1 MATLM
6 DQRLDTNFNM
16 VLTHSTENVPS
27 ASLRYDDVSLSE
39 ALAPDPQY
47 ERDFE
52 VIDNKFA
59 FSPGQLNKLLNPKSL
74 AAFHAVGGLGG
85 LERGLQTDLAAG
97 LSVDEDRLSEYVT
110 FDDATKCAFS
120 KLDSQ
125 PRLLN
130 ADSQTPIVQS
140 SSSQFFDRF
149 RIFGRNTLPEPRS
162 KSFLKLLWDAYN
174 DRIIILLTIAA
185 VISLS
190 LGVYEAASGQ
200 SQVDWIEGV
209 AVCVAIIIVV
219 AATAGNDWQKERQFA
234 KLNRRKI
241 DRDVRAIRS
250 GRPLMVHIS
259 DITVGDILHIEP
271 GDSPPADGVLVS
283 GHGIKCDESS
293 ATGESDHMEKV
304 SGHEVWYSI
313 IDGTATRELDPFIIS
328 GSKVLEGV
336 GTYLV
341 TSVGCYSTNGRIMAS
356 LQTES
361 EPTPLQVKLA
371 RLAGWIGWL
380 GTRCEDP
387 TQDEN
392 RLLIETHSAALLLF
406 FVLLIR
412 FLVQLPD
419 NDASPSEKGQEFMDI
434 LIVAVTVIVVAIPE
448 GLPLAVTLA
457 LAFATTRML
466 KENNLVRVLRAC
478 ETMGNATVIC
488 SDKTGTL
495 TQNKMTVVMGFLGAN
510 ERFDQQPTESGSPS
524 TSPTILETLKLFP
537 TIFKKLL
544 IDSIALNS
552 TAFEEEQDGG
562 REFVGSKTEIA
573 LLQFA
578 KDYLHMTD
586 LTEERANAH
595 IEHVFPFD
603 SSRKAMGV
611 VYRAGPTGYRLLVKG
626 ASEVMLNTST
636 QTITTGP
643 SSKSQIVTEPISDGA
658 RQVILDT
665 INDYARKSLRT
676 IGVVYTDLLDWPTGL
691 SRDSE
696 KGLPDFESL
705 LRDMTWVG
713 AFGIH
718 DPLRP
723 EVSGAI
729 KTCHSAGVQVKMV
742 TGDNINTA
750 SAIAS
755 SCGIKNGDGI
765 VMEGPEFRKLTEKQ
779 MDAIIPRLQ
788 VLARS
793 SPDDKRMLVKHL
805 KRLGETVAVTGDGT
819 NDGPALTSADVG
831 FSMGISGTELARE
844 ASSII
849 LLDDNFKSIVTAM
862 AWGRAVNDAVA
873 KFLQFQIT
881 VNITAVCLTVVTAIY
896 SNSNESVLKAVQ
908 LLWVNLIMD
917 TFAALALAT
926 DAPTE
931 KILQRPPVPRNA
943 PLFTVTMWKMI
954 IGQSIYKLA
963 VCFTLYFAGDH
974 ILDYDTRIHQKQVE
988 LDTIIFNTFV
998 WMQIFN
1004 ELNNRRLDNKF
1015 NIFEGVHRNY
1025 WFMGINVLMIGGQIL
1040 IIFVGGAAF
1049 GVTPLDGVQWA
1060 ICIGCSIFCIPWAA
1074 VLKLF
1079 PDRYVAVG
1087 LDISVKVIA
1096 FLAYPIQKLYQVIS
1110 RGLSMAGKV
1119 VGVQWQSLKSI
1130 LMRMVKNSRSG
1141 GDEEKGQSTGQA

>member
-1 MATLM
+1 MATLS
-6 DQRLDTNFNM
+6 DYRLDTNLN
-16 VLTHSTENVPS
+16 VVPPLSTENTSS
-27 ASLRYDDVSLSE
+27 ASLKYDDVSLSE
-39 ALAPDPQY
+39 ALVPDPQY

-52 VIDNKFA
+52 VEDNKFA

-74 AAFHAVGGLGG
+74 AAFHALGG
-85 LERGLQTDLAAG
+85 LRGLEHGLQTDLAAG
-97 LSVDEDRLSEYVT
+97 LSVDEGKISEYVT
-110 FDDATKCAFS
+110 FDDATKCACA

-125 PRLLN
+125 PRLLE
-130 ADSQTPIVQS
+130 ADSHTAMVQS
-140 SSSQFFDRF
+140 SSSQFFDRI
-149 RIFGRNTLPEPRS
+149 RTFGRNALPKPRR
-162 KSFLKLLWDAYN
+162 KRFLKLLWDAYN
-174 DRIIILLTIAA
+174 DKIIILLTIAA
-185 VISLS
+185 VVSLS
-190 LGVYEAASGQ
+190 LGIYEAASGQ

-209 AVCVAIIIVV
+209 AVCVAISIVV
-219 AATAGNDWQKERQFA
+219 GATAGNDWQKERQFA
-234 KLNRRKI
+234 KLNRRKA
-241 DRDVRAIRS
+241 DRDVRVARS

-259 DITVGDILHIEP
+259 DITVGDVLHIEP
-271 GDSPPADGVLVS
+271 GDSPPVDGVIIS
-283 GHGIKCDESS
+283 SHGIKCDESS
-293 ATGESDHMEKV
+293 ATGESDHMEKI
-304 SGHEVWYSI
+304 SGHEVWNSI
-313 IDGTATRELDPFIIS
+313 IDGTATRDLDPFIIS

-361 EPTPLQVKLA
+361 DPTPLQVKLA

-380 GTRCEDP
+380 GT
-387 TQDEN
+387 
-392 RLLIETHSAALLLF
+392 SAALLLF

-412 FLVQLPD
+412 FLVQLP
-419 NDASPSEKGQEFMDI
+419 NNNASPSEKGQEFMDI

-495 TQNKMTVVMGFLGAN
+495 TQNKMTVVVGFFGAN
-510 ERFDQQPTESGSPS
+510 EQFDQQPIESGNES
-524 TSPTILETLKLFP
+524 TSPPVSEVIEKLPAILRN
-537 TIFKKLL
+537 LL
-544 IDSIALNS
+544 THSLALNS
-552 TAFEEEQDGG
+552 TAFEEQQDHG

-573 LLQFA
+573 LLQLA
-578 KDYLHMTD
+578 KDYLHMDD

-603 SSRKAMGV
+603 SARKATGV
-611 VYRAGPTGYRLLVKG
+611 VHRAGPTGYRLLVKG
-626 ASEVMLNTST
+626 AAEVVLKAST
-636 QTITTGP
+636 RMVTVG
-643 SSKSQIVTEPISDGA
+643 SSPEKQIATEPISGSA
-658 RQVILDT
+658 RKAILGTIDT
-665 INDYARKSLRT
+665 YARKSLRT
-676 IGVVYTDLLDWPTGL
+676 IGIIYRDLDWPAEG
-691 SRDSE
+691 SRDGE
-696 KGLPDFESL
+696 KGLSSFEGL
-705 LRDMTWVG
+705 LRDMTWIG

-723 EVSGAI
+723 EVPGAI
-729 KTCHSAGVQVKMV
+729 KTCRAAGVKVKMV

-755 SCGIKNGDGI
+755 SCGIQNDDGI
-765 VMEGPEFRKLTEKQ
+765 VMEGPEFRKLTEQ
-779 MDAIIPRLQ
+779 EMDVIIPRLQ

-793 SPDDKRMLVKHL
+793 SPDDKRILVQHL

-862 AWGRAVNDAVA
+862 AWGRAVNDAVS

-926 DAPTE
+926 DAPTA
-931 KILQRPPVPRNA
+931 KILQRPPVPRHA

-963 VCFTLYFAGDH
+963 VCFTLYFAGAR
-974 ILDYDTRIHQKQVE
+974 ILGYDTRIHQKQVE

-1025 WFMGINVLMIGGQIL
+1025 WFMGINVLMVGGQIL

-1049 GVTPLDGVQWA
+1049 GVTPLNGVQWV
-1060 ICIGCSIFCIPWAA
+1060 ICIGCAIFCIPWAA
-1074 VLKLF
+1074 VLKLL
-1079 PDRYVAVG
+1079 PDRYVAVM
-1087 LDISVKVIA
+1087 LDTMSVKVMACLIYPLRIA
-1096 FLAYPIQKLYQVIS
+1096 YRPVA
-1110 RGLSMAGKV
+1110 RGVRVMGKAV
-1119 VGVQWQSLKSI
+1119 AAQWQRLGSV
-1130 LMRMVKNSRSG
+1130 LMQKG
-1141 GDEEKGQSTGQA
+1141 GGTYIP

>member
-1 MATLM
+1 M
-6 DQRLDTNFNM
+6 Q
-16 VLTHSTENVPS
+16 
-27 ASLRYDDVSLSE
+27 
-39 ALAPDPQY
+39 
-47 ERDFE
+47 
-52 VIDNKFA
+52 
-59 FSPGQLNKLLNPKSL
+59 
-74 AAFHAVGGLGG
+74 
-85 LERGLQTDLAAG
+85 
-97 LSVDEDRLSEYVT
+97 
-110 FDDATKCAFS
+110 
-120 KLDSQ
+120 
-125 PRLLN
+125 
-130 ADSQTPIVQS
+130 
-140 SSSQFFDRF
+140 
-149 RIFGRNTLPEPRS
+149 
-162 KSFLKLLWDAYN
+162 
-174 DRIIILLTIAA
+174 
-185 VISLS
+185 
-190 LGVYEAASGQ
+190 
-200 SQVDWIEGV
+200 
-209 AVCVAIIIVV
+209 
-219 AATAGNDWQKERQFA
+219 
-234 KLNRRKI
+234 KI

-434 LIVAVTVIVVAIPE
+434 LIVAVTVIVVAIPGKWSPYIGPYLCYATNDLQE

-495 TQNKMTVVMGFLGAN
+495 TQNKMTVVVGFLGAN

-524 TSPTILETLKLFP
+524 TTPTILETLKLFP

-552 TAFEEEQDGG
+552 TAFEEELDGG

-643 SSKSQIVTEPISDGA
+643 SSKSQIATEPISDGA

-691 SRDSE
+691 SRDSG

-742 TGDNINTA
+742 TGQ
-750 SAIAS
+750 
-755 SCGIKNGDGI
+755 
-765 VMEGPEFRKLTEKQ
+765 L
-779 MDAIIPRLQ
+779 
-788 VLARS
+788 
-793 SPDDKRMLVKHL
+793 SPFIR
-805 KRLGETVAVTGDGT
+805 
-819 NDGPALTSADVG
+819 ALTA
-831 FSMGISGTELARE
+831 
-844 ASSII
+844 
-849 LLDDNFKSIVTAM
+849 
-862 AWGRAVNDAVA
+862 
-873 KFLQFQIT
+873 
-881 VNITAVCLTVVTAIY
+881 
-896 SNSNESVLKAVQ
+896 
-908 LLWVNLIMD
+908 
-917 TFAALALAT
+917 
-926 DAPTE
+926 
-931 KILQRPPVPRNA
+931 
-943 PLFTVTMWKMI
+943 
-954 IGQSIYKLA
+954 
-963 VCFTLYFAGDH
+963 
-974 ILDYDTRIHQKQVE
+974 
-988 LDTIIFNTFV
+988 
-998 WMQIFN
+998 
-1004 ELNNRRLDNKF
+1004 
-1015 NIFEGVHRNY
+1015 
-1025 WFMGINVLMIGGQIL
+1025 
-1040 IIFVGGAAF
+1040 
-1049 GVTPLDGVQWA
+1049 
-1060 ICIGCSIFCIPWAA
+1060 
-1074 VLKLF
+1074 
-1079 PDRYVAVG
+1079 
-1087 LDISVKVIA
+1087 
-1096 FLAYPIQKLYQVIS
+1096 
-1110 RGLSMAGKV
+1110 
-1119 VGVQWQSLKSI
+1119 
-1130 LMRMVKNSRSG
+1130 
-1141 GDEEKGQSTGQA
+1141 

>member
-1 MATLM
+1 MATLS
-6 DQRLDTNFNM
+6 DPKVDTNLHM
-16 VLTHSTENVPS
+16 VPTPTLENASP
-27 ASLRYDDVSLSE
+27 ASLKYDDVSLSE

-52 VIDNKFA
+52 VDGNKFA

-74 AAFHAVGGLGG
+74 AAFHALGG
-85 LERGLQTDLAAG
+85 LRGLEYGLQTDLVAG
-97 LSVDEDRLSEYVT
+97 LSVDEGKISEYVT
-110 FDDATKCAFS
+110 FEDATKCAFS
-120 KLDSQ
+120 KYDSQLQ
-125 PRLLN
+125 PRLVD
-130 ADSQTPIVQS
+130 ADSQTHIVQGA
-140 SSSQFFDRF
+140 SSQFYDRIRTFDR
-149 RIFGRNTLPEPRS
+149 NALPEPRR
-162 KSFLKLLWDAYN
+162 KGFVRLLWDAYN
-174 DRIIILLTIAA
+174 DKIIILLTIAA

-190 LGVYEAASGQ
+190 LGIYEAASGQ

-209 AVCVAIIIVV
+209 AVCVAIVIVV
-219 AATAGNDWQKERQFA
+219 GATAGNDWQKERQFA

-241 DRDVRAIRS
+241 DRDVRVIRS
-250 GRPLMVHIS
+250 GRPVMIHIT
-259 DITVGDILHIEP
+259 DITVGDVLHIEP
-271 GDSPPADGVLVS
+271 GDSPPADGVVIS

-304 SGHEVWYSI
+304 SGHEVWNSI
-313 IDGTATRELDPFIIS
+313 IDETATRELDPFIIS

-356 LQTES
+356 LQTETD
-361 EPTPLQVKLA
+361 PTPLQVKLA
-371 RLAGWIGWL
+371 RLASWIGWL
-380 GTRCEDP
+380 GT
-387 TQDEN
+387 
-392 RLLIETHSAALLLF
+392 SAALLLF

-419 NDASPSEKGQEFMDI
+419 NDASSPMKGQQFMDI

-495 TQNKMTVVMGFLGAN
+495 TQNKMTVVLGFFGSS
-510 ERFDQQPTESGSPS
+510 EQYDQQQIESDNQLALPTVSEALGR
-524 TSPTILETLKLFP
+524 FP
-537 TIFKKLL
+537 ATFGNLL
-544 IDSIALNS
+544 TDSLALNS
-552 TAFEEEQDGG
+552 TAFEEEQDNG

-573 LLQFA
+573 LLQLG
-578 KDYLHMTD
+578 KDYLHMND
-586 LTEERANAH
+586 LNEERANAH
-595 IEHVFPFD
+595 IENIFPFD
-603 SSRKAMGV
+603 SGRKAMGV

-626 ASEVMLNTST
+626 AAEVLLNSSNST
-636 QTITTGP
+636 VATGASLEKQIATGP
-643 SSKSQIVTEPISDGA
+643 ISEDVRKTISD
-658 RQVILDT
+658 T
-665 INDYARKSLRT
+665 IDSYARKSLRT
-676 IGVVYTDLLDWPTGL
+676 IGIVYRDLPDWPAE
-691 SRDSE
+691 RNEDRE
-696 KGLPDFESL
+696 KDFPSFQEL
-705 LRDMTWVG
+705 LRDMTWIG

-723 EVSGAI
+723 EVPGAI
-729 KTCHSAGVQVKMV
+729 KTCRSAGVQVKMV
-742 TGDNINTA
+742 TGDNISTA
-750 SAIAS
+750 TAIAT
-755 SCGIKNGDGI
+755 SCGIKTDDGI
-765 VMEGPEFRKLTEKQ
+765 VMEGPEFRKLTEEE
-779 MDAIIPRLQ
+779 MGAVIPRLQ

-793 SPDDKRMLVKHL
+793 SPDDKRILVKHL

-862 AWGRAVNDAVA
+862 AWGRAVNDAVS

-881 VNITAVCLTVVTAIY
+881 VNITAVLLTLVTAIY

-954 IGQSIYKLA
+954 IGQSVYKLA
-963 VCFTLYFAGDH
+963 VCFTLYFAGDR
-974 ILDYDTRIHQKQVE
+974 ILGYDTRIHQKQVE

-1004 ELNNRRLDNKF
+1004 ELNSRRLDNKF
-1015 NIFEGVHRNY
+1015 NIFEGIHRNY
-1025 WFMGINVLMIGGQIL
+1025 WFMTINVLMIGGQIL

-1049 GVTPLDGVQWA
+1049 NVTPLDGVQWGV
-1060 ICIGCSIFCIPWAA
+1060 CIGFSIFCIPWAA
-1074 VLKLF
+1074 ILKLV
-1079 PDRYVAVG
+1079 PDRYFAVVIDG
-1087 LDISVKVIA
+1087 SVKVITFFGYPFIKA
-1096 FLAYPIQKLYQVIS
+1096 YQLLAGGCCALWRAV
-1110 RGLSMAGKV
+1110 MAP
-1119 VGVQWQSLKSI
+1119 WRSLKSI
-1130 LMRMVKNSRSG
+1130 LMRNMKDKSKYG
-1141 GDEEKGQSTGQA
+1141 EDEEKGEAKDHVAQG